1 MARGSRR
8 DITGSHARA
17 GARSGIAA
25 LTRADGARRY
35 GVLSPPLLHLK
46 RASGESRFPLYDEIE
61 SARGLVDASGAVTD
75 TYDIDTL

>member
-1 MARGSRR
+1 
-8 DITGSHARA
+8 
-17 GARSGIAA
+17 
-25 LTRADGARRY
+25 
-35 GVLSPPLLHLK
+35 VLSPPLLHLK